1 MRNHGRTPI
10 PVRRSD
16 SIRQRTKQN
25 GVGSHIDAVS
35 LEILALTSITERGYW
50 GIELGGHTHL
60 LDTSSVRELRLRIG
74 HGRTCERRSYAVG
87 SLNGRIVRL
96 TGPQSEPA

>member
-1 MRNHGRTPI
+1 MKNHGRTPI

-25 GVGSHIDAVS
+25 GVGSHIDAVL

-50 GIELGGHTHL
+50 GIELGGHTHPSHL
-60 LDTSSVRELRLRIG
+60 LNVITPS
-74 HGRTCERRSYAVG
+74 A
-87 SLNGRIVRL
+87 
-96 TGPQSEPA
+96 PQPT